1 MMLNNSESK
10 VNKII
15 TVIFAMSAAI
25 GLVCQVIG
33 ILSFTKTRIGKKIRK
48 GILKGSCAYM
58 DDAIDV
64 VQTRM
69 PEWEEKL
76 G

>member
-1 MMLNNSESK
+1 MKLSK
-10 VNKII
+10 IMNVLI
-15 TVIFAMSAAI
+15 VIFICFNLAVQLIAMIS
-25 GLVCQVIG
+25 L
-33 ILSFTKTRIGKKIRK
+33 TKTKLGQKVRK

>member
-1 MMLNNSESK
+1 MKLSK
-10 VNKII
+10 IMNVLI
-15 TVIFAMSAAI
+15 VIFICFNLAVQLIA
-25 GLVCQVIG
+25 
-33 ILSFTKTRIGKKIRK
+33 ILSLTKSKLGRKIRK

>member
-1 MMLNNSESK
+1 MKLSK
-10 VNKII
+10 IMNVLI
-15 TVIFAMSAAI
+15 VIFICFNLAVQLIA
-25 GLVCQVIG
+25 
-33 ILSFTKTRIGKKIRK
+33 ILSMTKTKLGHAIRK

-64 VQTRM
+64 VQAQM